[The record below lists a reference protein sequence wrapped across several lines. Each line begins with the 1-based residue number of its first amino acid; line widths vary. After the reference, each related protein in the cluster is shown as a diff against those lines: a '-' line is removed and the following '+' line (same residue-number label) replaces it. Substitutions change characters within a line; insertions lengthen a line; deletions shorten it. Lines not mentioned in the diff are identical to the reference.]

1 MAASI
6 AAAFADNLD
15 NPDMPQYATAMEY
28 VDAFVEYIAVL
39 DTELGSPVEDS
50 VALVMEKYG
59 APLTESDNPN
69 IGAYVAARL
78 AATGM

>member
-1 MAASI
+1 
-6 AAAFADNLD
+6 
-15 NPDMPQYATAMEY
+15 MEY

-39 DTELGSPVEDS
+39 DTELGSPVDDS

-69 IGAYVAARL
+69 IGAYIAARL
-78 AATGM
+78 AAAGM